1 MKEQSMTS
9 KEAVSVHLKTSILT
23 LRLVPG
29 ADLDEARLSESFSL
43 SRTPLREILR
53 DLAGEGYVELYTG
66 RGARV
71 AELSHANLRD
81 FFLAAPMIY
90 GAIMRLAAH
99 NATGAQIDSL
109 QTAQDQFRTTLQ
121 SGTAAD
127 RTLANNAFHQITGDM
142 AGNTYLLPS
151 FRRLLIDHA
160 RIGMTFYQPTTN
172 AMSDDLTKA
181 SAQHDQIIAAIKA
194 READAAAKL
203 ADAHWQLSRDQ
214 IESYVMPNPLDAALG
229 ALPKSIA

>member
-1 MKEQSMTS
+1 MKTS
-9 KEAVSVHLKTSILT
+9 KEIASLHLKTSILT
-23 LRLVPG
+23 LDLAPG
-29 ADLDEARLSESFSL
+29 TDLDEARLSETFSL

-71 AELSHANLRD
+71 AELSHANLRN

-90 GAIMRLAAH
+90 GAIMRLAAQ
-99 NATGAQIDSL
+99 NAAVAQIDLL
-109 QTAQDQFRTTLQ
+109 QAAQDQFRKSLQ
-121 SGTAAD
+121 TGSTAD
-127 RTLANNAFHQITGDM
+127 RTLANNAFHHITGDM

-172 AMSDDLTKA
+172 AMTDDLTKA
-181 SAQHDQIIAAIKA
+181 SLQHDQIIAAIKA
-194 READAAAKL
+194 RDAEAAAQL
-203 ADAHWQLSRDQ
+203 ADDHWRLSRDQ
-214 IESYVMPNPLDAALG
+214 IESYVMPGPLDAALG
-229 ALPKSIA
+229 PLPKSIA